1 MNDYIKKILSKLSN
15 PSWALESR
23 LDFVNVYGLTE
34 DEYLNGIVDFEVK
47 SLKKLK
53 GKFFNTDSYENSG
66 TYDFTFKVTTI
77 ESIKYSVHSYPNSST
92 ARSLDHSL
100 FGEFIRVFVEMEP
113 DASFVSI
120 EDDQTFY
127 ITNEFISDSDIG
139 WQVEGEIKDLIID
152 MVLENAS
159 HILNNIRTYDII
171 EIYVEYP
178 K

>member
-1 MNDYIKKILSKLSN
+1 
-15 PSWALESR
+15 
-23 LDFVNVYGLTE
+23 
-34 DEYLNGIVDFEVK
+34 
-47 SLKKLK
+47 
-53 GKFFNTDSYENSG
+53 
-66 TYDFTFKVTTI
+66 
-77 ESIKYSVHSYPNSST
+77 
-92 ARSLDHSL
+92 
-100 FGEFIRVFVEMEP
+100 MEP

>member
-15 PSWALESR
+15 PSWALDSR
-23 LDFVNVYGLTE
+23 SNFVNVYGLTE
-34 DEYLNGIVDFEVK
+34 DEYLKGIVDFEVK

-66 TYDFTFKVTTI
+66 TYDFTFKVTKI
-77 ESIKYSVHSYPNSST
+77 ESIKYGNT
-92 ARSLDHSL
+92 AGSLDHSL

-113 DASFVSI
+113 DASFASI
-120 EDDQTFY
+120 GDGQTFY

-139 WQVEGEIKDLIID
+139 WEVEGEIKDLIID

-159 HILNNIRTYDII
+159 DILNNIRTYDIV
-171 EIYVEYP
+171 EIYVQYP
-178 K
+178 EE